1 MSQDIKKIEL
11 RNLELS
17 DYREIK
23 ASMIEAYS
31 DIEEPQW
38 KEEEIRTLT
47 EKFPE
52 GQFVILADGKVV
64 GGALSIIVDYASL
77 DENHS
82 YDEITGFKA
91 RDNRRQEET
100 GYYSFDTHKPEGD
113 VLYGIDVFVHPAY
126 RGLRLGRRLYDAR
139 KELCERLNLRG
150 IVFGGRIPNYGKY
163 ADKLTPREY
172 MRKVRHKEIHD
183 PVLSFQLSN
192 DFHAKKVLKGY
203 LPEDESSLEYAV
215 LLEWD
220 NIYYQKPQKLAQAT
234 KQVAR
239 VGLVQW
245 QMRPFNSL
253 EALFG
258 QVEFFV
264 DAVSAYQT
272 DFVLFPELFN
282 APLLAGFDNLAEADA
297 IRGLAEYT
305 EPVRDKLREFA
316 ISYNVNIV
324 GGSMPFIR
332 DGQLVNIGF
341 LCRRDGATDSYEKLH
356 VTPNEANYWGMVGG
370 DKLTAFDTDCGKV
383 GVLIGY
389 DIEFPE
395 LSRLLAEEEVQILF
409 VPFNT
414 NTQNEFIRVQ
424 QCARARAIEDECY
437 VAIAGSVGNLPRV
450 SNMDIQMAQSAVFTP
465 ADFAFPGNGVLA
477 EAPPNTETTL
487 VAELDLALL
496 KHLHAYG
503 SLRNLQ
509 GRRTDLFELRK
520 R

>member
-1 MSQDIKKIEL
+1 MPKDIQTIEL

-17 DYREIK
+17 DYVELK
-23 ASMIEAYS
+23 SSMIEAYS
-31 DIEEPQW
+31 DWEEPQW
-38 KEEEIRTLT
+38 TEEQIRTLL

-52 GQFVILADGKVV
+52 GQLVILADGKVV
-64 GGALSIIVDYASL
+64 GSALSLIINYSDF

-82 YDEITGFKA
+82 YLAITG
-91 RDNRRQEET
+91 NYT
-100 GYYSFDTHKPEGD
+100 FDTHDPEGD
-113 VLYGIDVFVHPAY
+113 VLYGIDVFIHPGY

-139 KELCERLNLRG
+139 KDLCEQLNLKG
-150 IVFGGRIPNYGKY
+150 IIFGGRIPNYQKY
-163 ADKLTPREY
+163 AEELSPREY
-172 MRKVRHKEIHD
+172 IRRVSRKEIFD

-203 LPEDESSLEYAV
+203 LPDDESSLEYAV

-220 NIYYQKPQKLAQAT
+220 NIYYQKPQKMLDLP

-245 QMRPFNSL
+245 QMRPFSGL
-253 EALFG
+253 EALFE

-282 APLLAGFDNLAEADA
+282 APLLAGSGHLSEAAA
-297 IRGLAEYT
+297 IRGLAEFT
-305 EPVRDKLREFA
+305 EPIRDKIREFA
-316 ISYNVNIV
+316 ISYNVNIIA
-324 GGSMPFIR
+324 GSMPVIR
-332 DGQLVNIGF
+332 QEGRLVNEGF
-341 LCRRDGATDSYEKLH
+341 LCRRNGTTATYEKLH
-356 VTPNEANYWGMVGG
+356 ITPNEASYWGMVGG
-370 DKLTAFDTDCGKV
+370 RQLAAFDTDCGKI
-383 GVLIGY
+383 GILIGY

-395 LSRLLAEEEVQILF
+395 LSRLLAEEGVQILF
-409 VPFNT
+409 VPFHT
-414 NTQNEFIRVQ
+414 NTQNEFTRIQ
-424 QCARARAIEDECY
+424 LCAKARAIENECY

-450 SNMDIQMAQSAVFTP
+450 SNMDTQVAQSGVFTP

-477 EAPPNTETTL
+477 EAPPNAETTL

-496 KHLHAYG
+496 KQLHTYG
-503 SLRNLQ
+503 SLRNLK
-509 GRRTDLFELRK
+509 GRRTDLFELRW

>member
-1 MSQDIKKIEL
+1 MPKDIRKIEL

-17 DYREIK
+17 DHLELK
-23 ASMIEAYS
+23 SSMIEAYN
-31 DIEEPQW
+31 DWEEPQW
-38 KEEEIRTLT
+38 TEEQIRSLLD
-47 EKFPE
+47 KFPE
-52 GQFVILADGKVV
+52 GQLVILADGKVV
-64 GGALSIIVDYASL
+64 GSALSIIVAYASM

-82 YDEITGFKA
+82 YEDVTG
-91 RDNRRQEET
+91 NCT
-100 GYYSFDTHKPEGD
+100 FDTHDPDGD
-113 VLYGIDVFVHPAY
+113 VLYGIDVFVHPSY

-139 KELCERLNLRG
+139 KELCERLNLKG
-150 IVFGGRIPNYGKY
+150 ILFGGRIPNYRKY
-163 ADKLTPREY
+163 AEELSPRDY
-172 MRKVRHKEIHD
+172 IRKVSLKEIYD

-192 DFHAKKVLKGY
+192 DFHAKKILKGY

-220 NIYYQKPQKLAQAT
+220 NIYYQKPQQLAQVT

-245 QMRPFNSL
+245 QMRPFSGL

-264 DAVSAYQT
+264 DAISAYQA

-282 APLLAGFDNLAEADA
+282 APLLAGLDNLPEAKA
-297 IRGLAEYT
+297 IRGLAEFT

-316 ISYNVNIV
+316 ISYNVNII

-332 DGQLVNIGF
+332 EGRLVNIGF
-341 LCRRDGATDSYEKLH
+341 LCRRDGTTDFYEKLH
-356 VTPNEANYWGMVGG
+356 ITPNDAGYWGMVGG
-370 DKLTAFDTDCGKV
+370 NRLASFDTDCGKV

-389 DIEFPE
+389 DVEFPE
-395 LSRLLAEEEVQILF
+395 LSRLLAEEGVQILF
-409 VPFNT
+409 VPFHT
-414 NTQNEFIRVQ
+414 NTQNEFIRIQ
-424 QCARARAIEDECY
+424 QCARARAIENECY
-437 VAIAGSVGNLPRV
+437 VAIAGSVGNLPKV
-450 SNMDIQMAQSAVFTP
+450 SNMDIQVARSAVFTP
-465 ADFAFPGNGVLA
+465 ADFAFPGSGVLA

-487 VAELDLALL
+487 VADLDLALL
-496 KHLHAYG
+496 KQLHAYG
-503 SLRNLQ
+503 NLRNLQ

>member
-1 MSQDIKKIEL
+1 MPKDIQKIEL
-11 RNLELS
+11 RNLQLS

-38 KEEEIRTLT
+38 KEEEIRILL

-64 GGALSIIVDYASL
+64 GSALAIIVSYASL

-82 YDEITGFKA
+82 YDEITGHY
-91 RDNRRQEET
+91 T
-100 GYYSFDTHKPEGD
+100 FDTHNPDGD
-113 VLYGIDVFVHPAY
+113 VLYGIDVFVHPEY

-150 IVFGGRIPNYGKY
+150 ILFGGRIPNYRKF
-163 ADKLTPREY
+163 ADELTPREY
-172 MRKVRHKEIHD
+172 IQKVRRKEIYD

-192 DFHAKKVLKGY
+192 DFHAKKILKGY

-215 LLEWD
+215 MLEWD
-220 NIYYQKPQKLAQAT
+220 NIYYQKQQKLEALT
-234 KQVAR
+234 KQVVR
-239 VGLVQW
+239 LGLVQW
-245 QMRPFNSL
+245 QMRPFSGL
-253 EALFG
+253 DALFG
-258 QVEFFV
+258 QLEFFV

-282 APLLAGFDNLAEADA
+282 APLLAGLDNLYEAEA

-305 EPVRDKLREFA
+305 EPIRNKLREFA
-316 ISYNVNIV
+316 ISYNVNII

-332 DGQLVNIGF
+332 EGRLVNIGF
-341 LCRRDGATDSYEKLH
+341 LCRRDGTTESYEKLH
-356 VTPNEANYWGMVGG
+356 VTPNEASHWGMEGG
-370 DKLTAFDTDCGKV
+370 NKLTAFDTDCGKV

-389 DIEFPE
+389 DAEFPE

-409 VPFNT
+409 VPFHT
-414 NTQNEFIRVQ
+414 NTQNEFIRIQ
-424 QCARARAIEDECY
+424 LCGRARAIENECY
-437 VAIAGSVGNLPRV
+437 VAIAGSVGNLPKV
-450 SNMDIQMAQSAVFTP
+450 SNMDIQVAQSAVFTP

-487 VAELDLALL
+487 IAELDLDLL
-496 KHLHAYG
+496 KHLHSYG

-520 R
+520 K

>member
-1 MSQDIKKIEL
+1 MPKDIKKIEL

-17 DYREIK
+17 DYRELK

-38 KEEEIRTLT
+38 TEGQIRSLL

-52 GQFVILADGKVV
+52 GQLVILADGKVV
-64 GGALSIIVDYASL
+64 GSALSIIVDYASL

-82 YDEITGFKA
+82 YDDVTG
-91 RDNRRQEET
+91 N
-100 GYYSFDTHKPEGD
+100 YSFDTHNPEAD
-113 VLYGIDVFVHPAY
+113 VLYGIDVFVHPGY

-139 KELCERLNLRG
+139 KELCERLNLKG
-150 IVFGGRIPNYGKY
+150 ILFGGRIPNYRKY
-163 ADKLTPREY
+163 ADELSPRDY
-172 MRKVRHKEIHD
+172 IRKVRLKEIYD

-192 DFHAKKVLKGY
+192 DFHAKKILKGY
-203 LPEDESSLEYAV
+203 LPDDESSLEYAV
-215 LLEWD
+215 LLAWN
-220 NIYYQKPQKLAQAT
+220 NIYYQKPQKLAALT

-245 QMRPFNSL
+245 QMRPFRGL
-253 EALFG
+253 EALFE

-282 APLLAGFDNLAEADA
+282 APLLAGLDNLPEADA

-316 ISYNVNIV
+316 ISYNVNII

-332 DGQLVNIGF
+332 EGMLVNIGF
-341 LCRRDGATDSYEKLH
+341 LCRRDGTTESYEKLH
-356 VTPNEANYWGMVGG
+356 VTPNEASFWGMVGG
-370 DKLTAFDTDCGKV
+370 NRLAAFDTDCGRV

-389 DIEFPE
+389 DVEFPE
-395 LSRLLAEEEVQILF
+395 LSRLLAEEGVQILF
-409 VPFNT
+409 VPFHT
-414 NTQNEFIRVQ
+414 NTQNEFTRIQ
-424 QCARARAIEDECY
+424 LCAKARAIENECY

-450 SNMDIQMAQSAVFTP
+450 SNMDIQMAQSGVFTP
-465 ADFAFPGNGVLA
+465 ADFAFPGNGILT

-487 VAELDLALL
+487 VAELDLGLL
-496 KHLHAYG
+496 KQLHAYG
-503 SLRNLQ
+503 SLRNLK

>member
-1 MSQDIKKIEL
+1 MPKDIQKIEL

-17 DYREIK
+17 DYLELK
-23 ASMIEAYS
+23 ASMIEAYN
-31 DIEEPQW
+31 DMEEPQW
-38 KEEEIRTLT
+38 KEEEIRILL

-64 GGALSIIVDYASL
+64 GSALSLIVNYSDF
-77 DENHS
+77 DDNHS
-82 YDEITGFKA
+82 YQAITG
-91 RDNRRQEET
+91 NYT
-100 GYYSFDTHKPEGD
+100 FDTHDPDGD
-113 VLYGIDVFVHPAY
+113 VLYGIDVFIHPGY

-139 KELCERLNLRG
+139 KELCEQLNLKG
-150 IVFGGRIPNYGKY
+150 IVFGGRIPNYKKY
-163 ADKLTPREY
+163 AEELSPREY
-172 MRKVRHKEIHD
+172 IRKVRRKEIFD

-192 DFHAKKVLKGY
+192 DFYAKKVLKGY

-215 LLEWD
+215 LLEWA
-220 NIYYQKPQKLAQAT
+220 NIYYQKPQKLVELP

-245 QMRPFNSL
+245 QMRPFSGL
-253 EALFG
+253 EALFE
-258 QVEFFV
+258 QMEFFV

-282 APLLAGFDNLAEADA
+282 APLLAGLGHLPEADA
-297 IRGLAEYT
+297 IRGLAEFT
-305 EPVRDKLREFA
+305 EPIRDKVREFA
-316 ISYNVNIV
+316 ISYNVNIIA
-324 GGSMPFIR
+324 GSMPFMREGLLI
-332 DGQLVNIGF
+332 NIGF
-341 LCRRDGATDSYEKLH
+341 LCRRDGTTESYEKLH
-356 VTPNEANYWGMVGG
+356 VTPNEASYWGMVGG
-370 DKLTAFDTDCGKV
+370 SRLAAFDTDCGKV

-389 DIEFPE
+389 DVEFPE
-395 LSRLLAEEEVQILF
+395 LSRLLAEEGVQILF

-414 NTQNEFIRVQ
+414 NTQNEFIRIQ
-424 QCARARAIEDECY
+424 LCARARAIENECY
-437 VAIAGSVGNLPRV
+437 VAIAGSVGNLPKV

-496 KHLHAYG
+496 KQLHTYG
-503 SLRNLQ
+503 SLRNLL

>member
-1 MSQDIKKIEL
+1 MPQDIKKIEL

-17 DYREIK
+17 DYLELK
-23 ASMIEAYS
+23 SSMIEAYS
-31 DIEEPQW
+31 DMEEPQW
-38 KEEEIRTLT
+38 KEEEIRILV

-64 GGALSIIVDYASL
+64 GSALAIIVDYAGL

-82 YDEITGFKA
+82 YDQITGHY
-91 RDNRRQEET
+91 T
-100 GYYSFDTHKPEGD
+100 FDTHNPDGD
-113 VLYGIDVFVHPAY
+113 VLYGIDVFVHPGY

-139 KELCERLNLRG
+139 KELCERLNLKG
-150 IVFGGRIPNYGKY
+150 ILFGGRIPNYRKY
-163 ADKLTPREY
+163 ADKLSPRDY
-172 MRKVRHKEIHD
+172 IRKVRLKEIYD

-192 DFHAKKVLKGY
+192 DFHAKKILQGY
-203 LPEDESSLEYAV
+203 LPHDESSLEYAV

-220 NIYYQKPQKLAQAT
+220 NIYYQKPQKLATLT

-253 EALFG
+253 DALFG
-258 QVEFFV
+258 QLEFFV
-264 DAVSAYQT
+264 DAVSAYQA

-282 APLLAGFDNLAEADA
+282 APLLAGFEHLPEAEA
-297 IRGLAEYT
+297 IRGLAEFT
-305 EPVRDKLREFA
+305 EPVHDKLREFA
-316 ISYNVNIV
+316 IAYNVNII
-324 GGSMPFIR
+324 GGSMPSIR
-332 DGQLVNIGF
+332 DGLLISIGF
-341 LCRRDGATDSYEKLH
+341 LCRRDGATESYEKLH
-356 VTPNEANYWGMVGG
+356 ITPNEASYWGMVGG
-370 DKLTAFDTDCGKV
+370 NKLTSFDTDCGKV

-389 DIEFPE
+389 DVEFPE
-395 LSRLLAEEEVQILF
+395 LSRLLAEEGVQILF

-424 QCARARAIEDECY
+424 QCARARAIENECY
-437 VAIAGSVGNLPRV
+437 VAIAGSVGNLPKV

-465 ADFAFPGNGVLA
+465 ADFAFPGNGILT

-509 GRRTDLFELRK
+509 GRRMDLFELRK